1 METSSAV
8 LAFDVGGTDT
18 KAGLVLAAGAGQI
31 PELIDIQRFRT
42 VLDAEHPGEVLVDF
56 LLTLVQ
62 RYRSENPGIR
72 IEAIGLT
79 VPGLVDEVQ
88 GVGIYAANLGWRDFP
103 FRAVLESRLGL
114 PVAFGHDVGTAGDA
128 EVALGAAQQAD
139 NAMILVVGTGIAAAL
154 YVDGQRLKAGGYA
167 GEVGHALAPDP
178 AGGFGIVEASGSAG
192 AIARRYADRTPGF
205 EGGAREVLALAKQGD
220 EIAQQTWAEAVQ
232 TLAFSI
238 CQAVAM
244 IGTSKVV
251 LGGGLAES
259 GDDLLLPL
267 ARRIDE
273 LLTFQPRPE
282 LVRAALGQD
291 AGLIGSAL
299 KAHQRRR
306 QWSREQGPSEQE
318 RREQGQPEPDVVAIR
333 TELAGTEG

>member
-1 METSSAV
+1 MEHTSAV

-18 KAGLVLAAGAGQI
+18 KTGLVLAAESGQI
-31 PELIDIQRFRT
+31 PEIIDIQRFRT
-42 VLDAEHPGEVLVDF
+42 ALDEVRPGEVLVDF
-56 LLTLVQ
+56 LAGLVL
-62 RYRSENPGIR
+62 RYQSEHPAVL
-72 IEAIGLT
+72 IEAVGLT
-79 VPGLVDEVQ
+79 VPGLVDEVR

-103 FRAVLESRLGL
+103 FRATLEDRLGL

-128 EVALGAAQQAD
+128 EVAFGAAQNAD

-178 AGGFGIVEASGSAG
+178 AGGLSIVEASGSAG
-192 AIARRYADRTPGF
+192 AIARRYAAKNQEFD
-205 EGGAREVLALAKQGD
+205 GGAREVLELAKQGD
-220 EIAQQTWAEAVQ
+220 TAADQVWTEAVH

-238 CQAVAM
+238 AQAVAM

-259 GDDLLLPL
+259 GDDLLQPL

-273 LLTFQPRPE
+273 LLSFQPRPE
-282 LVRAALGQD
+282 LLRAALGQN

-299 KAHQRRR
+299 KAHQRRA
-306 QWSREQGPSEQE
+306 QWRHGSGSASV
-318 RREQGQPEPDVVAIR
+318 GVAGGIP
-333 TELAGTEG
+333 G